1 MTPYFRGNGVGMAA
15 EYLPDVYVD
24 FSEHF
29 PEVARAQGELA
40 RVIRES
46 SPWDE
51 RTNRLLKLA
60 MAIGAEAQGAV
71 RSNVRK
77 ALDHGASP
85 DEVRHVALMAITTC
99 GFPTAIAGLRWVG
112 EVLEGES
119 PSPAEGGAA
128 AEAGPGPARAAALL
142 AGGPAGGLQA

>member
-1 MTPYFRGNGVGMAA
+1 MAA
-15 EYLPDVYVD
+15 EYLPEVYVE
-24 FSEHF
+24 FSERY

-40 RVIRES
+40 RVIREA

-77 ALDHGASP
+77 ALDHGATP
-85 DEVRHVALMAITTC
+85 EEVRRVALLAITTC
-99 GFPTAIAGLRWVG
+99 GFPTCIAGLRWIE
-112 EVLEGES
+112 EVLEGEA
-119 PSPAEGGAA
+119 PA
-128 AEAGPGPARAAALL
+128 PASADRSRAVDEE
-142 AGGPAGGLQA
+142 

>member
-1 MTPYFRGNGVGMAA
+1 MAA

-24 FSEHF
+24 FSQRY
-29 PEVARAQGELA
+29 PEVAQAQGELA

-77 ALDHGASP
+77 ALEHGASP
-85 DEVRHVALMAITTC
+85 DEVRHLALMAITTC
-99 GFPTAIAGLRWVG
+99 GFPTAIAGLRWVS
-112 EVLEGES
+112 EVLEGEAGTGAQAGQD
-119 PSPAEGGAA
+119 PGAA
-128 AEAGPGPARAAALL
+128 AS
-142 AGGPAGGLQA
+142 